1 MVRQLT
7 QDIITIASYAVVY
20 TVSTLAKHLGTMD
33 WKECSNVV
41 PPRSLKWLYPGFYFT
56 YLR

>member
-41 PPRSLKWLYPGFYFT
+41 PPRSLKWLYIGFYFT
-56 YLR
+56 YL